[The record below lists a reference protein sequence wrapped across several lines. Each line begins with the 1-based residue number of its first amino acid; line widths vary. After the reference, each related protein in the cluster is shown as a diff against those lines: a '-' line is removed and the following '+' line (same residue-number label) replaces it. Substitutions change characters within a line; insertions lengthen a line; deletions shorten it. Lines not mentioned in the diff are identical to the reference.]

1 MFPASGFFVDAR
13 VSCVMTEDS
22 LEHHGVGLIGG
33 LAVGATIYYYQT
45 IVDACQA
52 RGFSPKLLIA
62 HADVERVLKWIA
74 ANQLEELADYFLEFV
89 DTLEN
94 AGVKAVAIG
103 AVAPHL
109 CFPNLLTKTQM
120 PMISLV
126 TETRCE
132 IEARG
137 FERVTLFGNRASMET
152 KLFNGLEGTDVV
164 LPNADE
170 ITFIH
175 ETYTAIARARQ
186 GTPEQV
192 SNLRELA
199 KTLIARDHLDAVVL
213 AGTDLSVV
221 FNETNTDFPAIDCAR
236 IHVDAIVRTLEKN

>member
-1 MFPASGFFVDAR
+1 MPASGFFAVAR
-13 VSCVMTEDS
+13 VSCFVMAQGSPEQHS
-22 LEHHGVGLIGG
+22 LGLIGG
-33 LAVGATIYYYQT
+33 LAVGATVYYYQK

-62 HADVERVLKWIA
+62 HADVEQVLKLIG
-74 ANQLEELADYFLEFV
+74 ANQLEELAEYFLGFV
-89 DTLEN
+89 ETLEN

-109 CFPNLLTKTQM
+109 CFPNLLAKTQM

-126 TETRCE
+126 TETRRE

-137 FERVTLFGNRASMET
+137 CRRVTLFGNRASMQT
-152 KLFNGLEGTDVV
+152 KLFNGLEGIEVV

-170 ITFIH
+170 ITFVH

-192 SNLRELA
+192 ADLRNLA
-199 KTLIARDHLDAVVL
+199 KSLIARESLDAVVL

-236 IHVDAIVRTLEKN
+236 IHVDAIVRALEPN

>member
-1 MFPASGFFVDAR
+1 
-13 VSCVMTEDS
+13 MTTADS
-22 LEHHGVGLIGG
+22 IEHQSVGLIGG

-52 RGFSPKLLIA
+52 RGFSPKLLMV
-62 HADVERVLKWIA
+62 HADVERVLKLIGA
-74 ANQLEELADYFLEFV
+74 GELEELADYFLGFV
-89 DTLEN
+89 ETLEN
-94 AGVKAVAIG
+94 ASVKAVAIG

-109 CFPNLLTKTQM
+109 CFPNLLAKTRM

-126 TETRCE
+126 TETRRE

-137 FERVTLFGNRASMET
+137 FRRVTLFGNRASMET
-152 KLFNGLEGTDVV
+152 KLFGGLEGIDVV

-186 GTPEQV
+186 GTPEQIAG
-192 SNLRELA
+192 LRHLA
-199 KTLIARDHLDAVVL
+199 QTLIARDSLDAVVL

-221 FNETNTDFPAIDCAR
+221 FNETNTDFPNIDCAR
-236 IHVDAIVRTLEKN
+236 IHVEAIVQALEQH

>member
-1 MFPASGFFVDAR
+1 
-13 VSCVMTEDS
+13 MTTADS
-22 LEHHGVGLIGG
+22 IERQSVGLIGG

-52 RGFSPKLLIA
+52 RGFSPKLLMV
-62 HADVERVLKWIA
+62 HADVERVLKLIGA
-74 ANQLEELADYFLEFV
+74 GELEELADYFLGFV
-89 DTLEN
+89 ETLEN

-109 CFPNLLTKTQM
+109 CFPNLLAKTRM

-126 TETRCE
+126 TETRRE

-137 FERVTLFGNRASMET
+137 LGRVTLFGNRASMET
-152 KLFNGLEGTDVV
+152 KLFNGLEGIDVV
-164 LPNADE
+164 LPSAEE
-170 ITFIH
+170 ITFVH

-186 GTPEQV
+186 GTPEQIAG
-192 SNLRELA
+192 LRDLA
-199 KTLIARDHLDAVVL
+199 KILIARDSLDAVAL

-236 IHVDAIVRTLEKN
+236 IHVDAIVRALEPQ

>member
-1 MFPASGFFVDAR
+1 MFPDLSFFVAAQ
-13 VSCVMTEDS
+13 VSCLMTEDS

-52 RGFSPKLLIA
+52 RGFSPKLLMV
-62 HADVERVLKWIA
+62 HADVERVLKLIG
-74 ANQLEELADYFLEFV
+74 ANQLEELAEYFLGFV
-89 DTLEN
+89 ETLEN

-109 CFPNLLTKTQM
+109 CFPNLLAKTPM

-126 TETRCE
+126 TETRRE

-137 FERVTLFGNRASMET
+137 CRRVTLFGNRASIET
-152 KLFNGLEGTDVV
+152 KLFNGLEGMDVV

-186 GTPEQV
+186 GTPEQIAG
-192 SNLRELA
+192 LRDLA
-199 KTLIARDHLDAVVL
+199 KTLIARDRLDAVVL

-221 FNETNTDFPAIDCAR
+221 FNETNTEFPAIDCAR
-236 IHVDAIVRTLEKN
+236 IHVDAIVRALGPN

>member
-1 MFPASGFFVDAR
+1 MNTGDA
-13 VSCVMTEDS
+13 
-22 LEHHGVGLIGG
+22 LEAPSVGLIGG

-45 IVDACQA
+45 IVDACQV
-52 RGFSPKLLIA
+52 RGFSLKLLIA
-62 HADVERVLKWIA
+62 HADVEHVLKLVG
-74 ANQLEELADYFLEFV
+74 ANQPEELAEYFLGFV
-89 DTLEN
+89 ESLEA

-103 AVAPHL
+103 AVAPHI
-109 CFPNLLTKTQM
+109 CFPNLRTKTRM
-120 PMISLV
+120 PLVGLV
-126 TETRCE
+126 TETRRE

-137 FERVTLFGNRASMET
+137 FGRVTLFGNRASMET
-152 KLFNGLEGTDVV
+152 KLFNGLEGIEVV
-164 LPNADE
+164 LPNTDE

-192 SNLRELA
+192 SGLRELA
-199 KTLIARDHLDAVVL
+199 KTLIARDSLDAVVL

-236 IHVDAIVRTLEKN
+236 IHVDAIVRALEPN

>member
-1 MFPASGFFVDAR
+1 MFPASSVFVAAR
-13 VSCVMTEDS
+13 VSCFMTEDS
-22 LEHHGVGLIGG
+22 LEQQNVGLIGG

-62 HADVERVLKWIA
+62 HADVERVLKLIG
-74 ANQLEELADYFLEFV
+74 ANQLEELAEYLLGFV
-89 DTLEN
+89 ETLEN

-109 CFPNLLTKTQM
+109 CFPNLLTKTRM

-126 TETRCE
+126 TETRRE

-137 FERVTLFGNRASMET
+137 CRRVTLFGNRASMET
-152 KLFNGLEGTDVV
+152 KLFNGLDGIDVV

-186 GTPEQV
+186 GTPEQIAG
-192 SNLRELA
+192 LRDLA
-199 KTLIARDHLDAVVL
+199 QTLIARDSLDAVVL

-221 FNETNTDFPAIDCAR
+221 FNETNTDFPTIDCAR
-236 IHVDAIVRTLEKN
+236 IHVDAIVRALESQ

>member
-1 MFPASGFFVDAR
+1 MFPASSFFVDTR
-13 VSCVMTEDS
+13 VSCFMTEDS
-22 LEHHGVGLIGG
+22 LEHHSVGLIGG

-52 RGFSPKLLIA
+52 RGFSPRLLIA
-62 HADVERVLKWIA
+62 HADVERVLKLIG
-74 ANQLEELADYFLEFV
+74 ANELEELANYFLEFV
-89 DTLEN
+89 ETLET

-109 CFPNLLTKTQM
+109 CFPNLLAKTRM
-120 PMISLV
+120 PMVSLV
-126 TETRCE
+126 TETRHE

-152 KLFNGLEGTDVV
+152 KLFNGLEGIDVV
-164 LPNADE
+164 LPNAEE

-192 SNLRELA
+192 SSLRELA

-221 FNETNTDFPAIDCAR
+221 FNQTNTDFPAVDCAR
-236 IHVDAIVRTLEKN
+236 IHVGAIVRALEPN

>member
-1 MFPASGFFVDAR
+1 
-13 VSCVMTEDS
+13 MTTNS
-22 LEHHGVGLIGG
+22 LEQQSVGLIGG

-52 RGFSPKLLIA
+52 RGFSPILLIA
-62 HADVERVLKWIA
+62 HADVERVLKLIG
-74 ANQLEELADYFLEFV
+74 ANQLEKLADYFLRFV
-89 DTLEN
+89 ETLEN
-94 AGVKAVAIG
+94 AGVKTVAIG

-109 CFPNLLTKTQM
+109 CFPNLLAKTRM

-126 TETRCE
+126 TETRRE

-137 FERVTLFGNRASMET
+137 FGRVTLFGNRASIET
-152 KLFNGLEGTDVV
+152 KLFNGLEGMDVV
-164 LPNADE
+164 LPNPDE

-175 ETYTAIARARQ
+175 ETYTAIARARR
-186 GTPEQV
+186 GTREQIEGLC
-192 SNLRELA
+192 NLA

-236 IHVDAIVRTLEKN
+236 IHVNAIVRALEQH

>member
-1 MFPASGFFVDAR
+1 MFPASGFFVAAQ
-13 VSCVMTEDS
+13 VSCFMTEDS
-22 LEHHGVGLIGG
+22 LEQQSVGLIGG

-62 HADVERVLKWIA
+62 HADVERVLKLIG
-74 ANQLEELADYFLEFV
+74 ANQLEELAEYFLGFV
-89 DTLEN
+89 ETLEN
-94 AGVKAVAIG
+94 ASVKTVAIG

-126 TETRCE
+126 TETRRE

-137 FERVTLFGNRASMET
+137 FGRVTLFGNRASMET
-152 KLFNGLEGTDVV
+152 KLFNGLEGIDVV

-170 ITFIH
+170 ISFIH

-192 SNLRELA
+192 SRLRSLA
-199 KTLIARDHLDAVVL
+199 KTLIAREHLDAVVL

-221 FNETNTDFPAIDCAR
+221 FNESNTDFPNIDCAR
-236 IHVDAIVRTLEKN
+236 IHVDAIVRALEPN

>member
-1 MFPASGFFVDAR
+1 MFPASSFFVAAR
-13 VSCVMTEDS
+13 VSCFMTEDS
-22 LEHHGVGLIGG
+22 LETSSVGLIGG

-62 HADVERVLKWIA
+62 HADVERVLKWIG
-74 ANQLEELADYFLEFV
+74 ANQLEELAEYFLEFV
-89 DTLEN
+89 ETLEN

-109 CFPNLLTKTQM
+109 CFPNLLAKTQM
-120 PMISLV
+120 TMISLV
-126 TETRCE
+126 TETRRE
-132 IEARG
+132 IEVRG
-137 FERVTLFGNRASMET
+137 CRRVTLFGNRASMET
-152 KLFNGLEGTDVV
+152 KLFNGLEGIDVV
-164 LPNADE
+164 LPNAEE
-170 ITFIH
+170 ITFVH

-186 GTPEQV
+186 GTPEQIAG
-192 SNLRELA
+192 LRNLA
-199 KTLIARDHLDAVVL
+199 KTLIARDSLDAVVL

-236 IHVDAIVRTLEKN
+236 IHVDAIVRALESQ

>member
-1 MFPASGFFVDAR
+1 MTKR
-13 VSCVMTEDS
+13 VE
-22 LEHHGVGLIGG
+22 LERQSVGLIGG
-33 LAVGATIYYYQT
+33 LAVGATIYYYQM

-52 RGFSPKLLIA
+52 RGFSPKLLMV
-62 HADVERVLKWIA
+62 HADVERVLKLIR
-74 ANQLEELADYFLEFV
+74 ANELEELADYFLEFV
-89 DTLEN
+89 ETLEN

-109 CFPNLLTKTQM
+109 CFPNLLAKTQM

-126 TETRCE
+126 TETRRE

-137 FERVTLFGNRASMET
+137 CRHVTLFGNRASMET
-152 KLFNGLEGTDVV
+152 KLFGGLEGMDVV
-164 LPNADE
+164 LPNAEE

-192 SNLRELA
+192 SSLRELA
-199 KTLIARDHLDAVVL
+199 KTLIARDLLDAVVL
-213 AGTDLSVV
+213 AGTDLSLV

-236 IHVDAIVRTLEKN
+236 IHVDAIVRALEQ

>member
-1 MFPASGFFVDAR
+1 
-13 VSCVMTEDS
+13 MTEQDS
-22 LEHHGVGLIGG
+22 LGRPSVGLIGG

-62 HADVERVLKWIA
+62 HADVERVLQLIG
-74 ANQLEELADYFLEFV
+74 ANELEQLAEYFLGFV
-89 DTLEN
+89 DRLEN

-109 CFPNLLTKTQM
+109 CFPNLLAKTRM
-120 PMISLV
+120 PLISLV
-126 TETRCE
+126 TETRRE

-137 FERVTLFGNRASMET
+137 FGRVTLFGNRASMET
-152 KLFNGLEGTDVV
+152 KLFGRLEGIDVV
-164 LPNADE
+164 LPSADE
-170 ITFIH
+170 ITFVH
-175 ETYTAIARARQ
+175 ETYTAIARVRQ

-192 SNLRELA
+192 SSLRDLA
-199 KTLIARDHLDAVVL
+199 QTLISRDSLDAVVF

-221 FNETNTDFPAIDCAR
+221 FNETNTNFPAIDCAR
-236 IHVDAIVRTLEKN
+236 VHVDAIVRALESN

>member
-1 MFPASGFFVDAR
+1 MFPASGFFVAAQ
-13 VSCVMTEDS
+13 VSCFMTVDS
-22 LEHHGVGLIGG
+22 LKRQSVGLIGG
-33 LAVGATIYYYQT
+33 LAVGSTIYYYQT

-62 HADVERVLKWIA
+62 HADVERVLKLIG
-74 ANQLEELADYFLEFV
+74 ANHLEELADYFLEFV
-89 DTLEN
+89 KTLEN

-109 CFPNLLTKTQM
+109 CFPNLLTKTRM

-126 TETRCE
+126 TETRRE
-132 IEARG
+132 IEVRG
-137 FERVTLFGNRASMET
+137 FGRVTLFGNRASMET
-152 KLFNGLEGTDVV
+152 KLFNGLEGIDVV

-175 ETYTAIARARQ
+175 ETYTTIARARQ

-192 SNLRELA
+192 SGLRDLA
-199 KTLIARDHLDAVVL
+199 KTLIARDALDAVVL

-236 IHVDAIVRTLEKN
+236 IHVDATVRALEKN